1 MDVDGA
7 GGLEKA
13 CRRWQ
18 HRAREFW
25 LSVQRRRD
33 GNDMGNLY
41 EGAWAY
47 MVAMDWPMAST
58 LGFGLRACSGPGSQK
73 RDDEVP
79 CDQWESDNVLCF
91 ASDQGSD
98 CCSGTMVLMCR
109 LQWWVTVCWDISHRL
124 WNGTQH
130 ALNYAGLCGCMH
142 LWRSSTRSIW
152 GLGPRV
158 DCGIMHI
165 RHHAEP

>member
-58 LGFGLRACSGPGSQK
+58 LGFGLRACSGLRARRVMRRCHVINGRTTNRYVHLHVKGPI
-73 RDDEVP
+73 V
-79 CDQWESDNVLCF
+79 VL
-91 ASDQGSD
+91 ATWS
-98 CCSGTMVLMCR
+98 
-109 LQWWVTVCWDISHRL
+109 
-124 WNGTQH
+124 
-130 ALNYAGLCGCMH
+130 
-142 LWRSSTRSIW
+142 
-152 GLGPRV
+152 
-158 DCGIMHI
+158 
-165 RHHAEP
+165 